1 MFSDSRWKD
10 SNRYYGSANNFLF
23 TLTPELNI
31 YRTAGAG
38 GCSSSIQGAQAGAHA
53 NVPTNYQYLNMKT
66 YGYPHGLGMG
76 GHLENFRFFIPDNM
90 DEGTSDDNLVCIA
103 GSSDLTYEPG
113 EIVPP
118 VPTTGIID
126 RYSRNSVP
134 QGNFNIDCLE
144 IWACG
149 GESAISRGMEAQ
161 SKDRDVRNSNI
172 NKARQCDK
180 AAFANSAFDQEFLLG
195 NTFAHQ
201 SHAKDRD
208 GST

>member
-1 MFSDSRWKD
+1 V
-10 SNRYYGSANNFLF
+10 LF

-31 YRTAGAG
+31 YRTTG
-38 GCSSSIQGAQAGAHA
+38 GGSSNVHSSTSGSGNTSNA
-53 NVPTNYQYLNMKT
+53 NVSTNYQYLNMKT

-76 GHLENFRFFIPDNM
+76 GHLEKFRFFIPDNM
-90 DEGTSDDNLVCIA
+90 DEGTSSDYRVCIA
-103 GSSDLTYEPG
+103 GSSDLTYESG

-118 VPTTGIID
+118 VPISGLID
-126 RYSRNSVP
+126 RNRYVKNTTP

-144 IWACG
+144 VWACG
-149 GESAISRGMEAQ
+149 GDSAIDKGTDAQ
-161 SKDRDVRNSNI
+161 SKDRDVRNANI

-208 GST
+208 GNA